1 VSLDSFFAYPFKEM
15 PFVVLVLV
23 IAFTV
28 HEFAH
33 AYAAYKFGDPT
44 AKQLGRV
51 TLNPVEHIH
60 LLGLLFFVLAGFGWA
75 KPVPVNRA
83 NFRKPRL
90 MGIITTAVGPLSN
103 LVLAFLGV
111 LFVFISDEFHWL
123 SGSTTGVNS
132 AVFVFINY
140 FVSMNLILFIFNL
153 LPIPP
158 LDGYRIIFDLSPRRA
173 QTGLGRY
180 EQWAFYIFLILL
192 FIPPLRNVTLVP
204 LFNLQYPI
212 LAGMMKL
219 LSLMFGHSL

>member
-1 VSLDSFFAYPFKEM
+1 M
-15 PFVVLVLV
+15 PFVLLVLV

-83 NFRKPRL
+83 NFSKPRL
-90 MGIITTAVGPLSN
+90 MGIVTTAVGPLSN
-103 LVLAFLGV
+103 LLLAFLGV
-111 LFVFISDEFHWL
+111 LFIFISNEFHWL
-123 SGSTTGVNS
+123 SGSSTGVNS
-132 AVFVFINY
+132 AVYVFLNY
-140 FVSMNLILFIFNL
+140 FISMNLILFIFNL

-180 EQWAFYIFLILL
+180 EQWAFYIFLLLL
-192 FIPPLRNVTLVP
+192 FIPPLRDVTLVP
-204 LFNLQYPI
+204 LFHLQVPI
-212 LAGMMKL
+212 LNGMVKL
-219 LSLMFGHSL
+219 LSLIFGHSI